1 LPYIRRGAWGKKW
14 KQVEHETQQL
24 YSYSRNITKKFCKK
38 TTTILFNKNSKK
50 EKKILMTVES

>member
-38 TTTILFNKNSKK
+38 KQQQFYLIKIQKRKK
-50 EKKILMTVES
+50 KY